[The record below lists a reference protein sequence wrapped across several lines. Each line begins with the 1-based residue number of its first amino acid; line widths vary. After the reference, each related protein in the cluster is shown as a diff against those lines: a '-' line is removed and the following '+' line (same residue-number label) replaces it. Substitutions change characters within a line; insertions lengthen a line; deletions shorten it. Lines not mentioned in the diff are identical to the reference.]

1 MITKTE
7 QMIEIG
13 FVSKN
18 YPKYGRGKYLVTKY
32 YFFGIRFYKSMVQQT
47 LRQWSRWGWYE

>member
-47 LRQWSRWGWYE
+47 LREWSRWGFYE